1 MGIKKPAVLSC
12 DTAGESRVVA
22 INVSMH
28 PVDILVEDFQSFC
41 RE

>member
-1 MGIKKPAVLSC
+1 MEIKIPAILSC
-12 DTAGESRVVA
+12 DAGEDSRVVA

-28 PVDILVEDFQSFC
+28 SVDILVEDIQSFC